1 VWWLMASAART
12 FYARPKHPRLM
23 ALLWAFCP
31 MAAWLWREGYQPSD
45 EPGAPWVWGLLRR
58 LELEIDGARLADR
71 MAEWGLSGW
80 TDLLRLALDRAERFR
95 QRHPRWRAA
104 ERSPLFREILEPIL
118 PATLPTIPPARAA
131 IGWSPQSMLE
141 GLLAL
146 AFLYE
151 DLAQDLAEALG
162 GPFRLRPAWL
172 SRGGA
177 SWIFL
182 EAHPTAPTGGNR
194 LLLIPLDADPAW
206 LTLARQA
213 AGETVLGIGERGELV
228 AEPGSAA
235 PRLAALVEELESRL
249 LQEAP
254 PPLPMGLA
262 TGLCVRCGYRTR
274 CPAWKRRHPPR
285 TRVFIP
291 DVGPEAFS
299 EDVR

>member
-1 VWWLMASAART
+1 MWWLMASAART

-58 LELEIDGARLADR
+58 LELEADGARLADR
-71 MAEWGLSGW
+71 MAEWGLGNW
-80 TDLLRLALDRAERFR
+80 TDLLRLAVDRAERFR
-95 QRHPRWRAA
+95 QKFPRWRAA

-118 PATLPTIPPARAA
+118 PATLPAIPPPRAA
-131 IGWSPQSMLE
+131 VGWSPAAMLE
-141 GLLAL
+141 ALLAL

-151 DLAQDLAEALG
+151 DLAQDLAEAMG

-172 SRGGA
+172 SRDGA

-182 EAHPTAPTGGNR
+182 EATPTAATGGDR

-206 LTLARQA
+206 LTLARRA
-213 AGETVLGIGERGELV
+213 AGETVAGIGERGELIV
-228 AEPGSAA
+228 DPGSAA
-235 PRLAALVEELESRL
+235 PRLAALVEELEVHV
-249 LQEAP
+249 LQEGP
-254 PPLPMGLA
+254 PPLPLGLA
-262 TGLCVRCGYRTR
+262 AGLCGRCGYRTR
-274 CPAWKRRHPPR
+274 CPAWKQRHPQR

-291 DVGPEAFS
+291 SAHS
-299 EDVR
+299 EDAS